1 MIYCR
6 FTKSRGPPNLGN
18 QRVEKSASPMFGK
31 VRCGLNFDK
40 LALQLW
46 NLHPGTQV
54 KRVFMLAFPLLLADT
69 FPD

>member
-1 MIYCR
+1 
-6 FTKSRGPPNLGN
+6 
-18 QRVEKSASPMFGK
+18 MFGK

-69 FPD
+69 FPDSSQKNRLIFSNFKEIFRRILLC

>member
-1 MIYCR
+1 
-6 FTKSRGPPNLGN
+6 
-18 QRVEKSASPMFGK
+18 VEKSASAMFGK